1 MLEQLIR
8 KRKQNRFQKKLLT
21 YFIPYIDKILSGGGL
36 IGTVNFQNT
45 GKDGESEDEDEV
57 VL

>member
-21 YFIPYIDKILSGGGL
+21 YFIPYIDKILSVGGY
-36 IGTVNFQNT
+36 NW
-45 GKDGESEDEDEV
+45 DSEFSKYWKGWV
-57 VL
+57 KRG

>member
-21 YFIPYIDKILSGGGL
+21 YFMPYIDKILSGGGI

-45 GKDGESEDEDEV
+45 GKDG
-57 VL
+57 